1 MSRIGYQPLKIPEKV
16 QANFKDNVLNIKGP
30 NGEIRLEI
38 PKEITYKQE
47 DDTITFDRVNDEKS
61 VKSLHGLTR
70 SLVGNAVEGVTEGV
84 KRRLK
89 IEGVGFKAEMNGDR
103 LVLSIGYSHPVLVIP
118 PEGIKLAAP
127 DATTIEV
134 EGADK
139 HLVGE
144 MAAVIRKIRKPEP
157 YKGKGIRYE
166 NEYIRRKAG
175 KTAT

>member
-16 QANFKDNVLNIKGP
+16 QASFQDNILNIKGP
-30 NGEIRLEI
+30 KGELCLEI

-47 DDTITFDRVNDEKS
+47 DDAIIFDRINDEKS

-70 SLVGNAVEGVTEGV
+70 SLAGNAVEGVTEGV
-84 KRRLK
+84 KIRLK

-103 LVLSIGYSHPVLVIP
+103 LVLAIGYSHPVLVIP
-118 PEGIKLAAP
+118 PEGIKLDAP
-127 DATTIEV
+127 KPTIIEV
-134 EGADK
+134 EGVDK